1 MDCIKVYKQN
11 TIYNPEIIDVTFNYK
26 EDFVKAKQKFV
37 LCYLTTFDKYN
48 VLPEDILISISQ
60 YIDKYIISTS
70 LIRNKIENTD
80 INGNYGVFIHKNYL
94 VQEMIFILNQPT
106 RYNSNPNSYQ
116 INLIDTLTQFHEKD
130 NHEITELIGKT
141 CPMFYKDS
149 VLVMINELN
158 RINKVTWYTLKICI
172 MENMICLWD

>member
-94 VQEMIFILNQPT
+94 HNFEIFDFQLHFLP
-106 RYNSNPNSYQ
+106 
-116 INLIDTLTQFHEKD
+116 LALLF
-130 NHEITELIGKT
+130 L
-141 CPMFYKDS
+141 
-149 VLVMINELN
+149 
-158 RINKVTWYTLKICI
+158 
-172 MENMICLWD
+172 

>member
-1 MDCIKVYKQN
+1 MDCIKVFKQS
-11 TIYNPEIIDVTFNYK
+11 TIYNPQIIDITFNYK
-26 EDFVKAKQKFV
+26 EDLVKAKQKRIFY
-37 LCYLTTFDKYN
+37 YLTNFDKDY
-48 VLPEDILISISQ
+48 VLPEDILIIISQ

-80 INGNYGVFIHKNYL
+80 INGYYGVFIHKNYL

-106 RYNSNPNSYQ
+106 GYNCNPHSYQ
-116 INLIDTLTQFHEKD
+116 KNLIDSLTKFHERKS
-130 NHEITELIGKT
+130 NEIKGLIGKT
-141 CPMFYKDS
+141 CPMFYKDR

>member
-26 EDFVKAKQKFV
+26 EDLVKAKQKRVFS
-37 LCYLTTFDKYN
+37 YLTTFDKYY
-48 VLPEDILISISQ
+48 VLPEDILIIISQ

-70 LIRNKIENTD
+70 LIRKKIENTD

-106 RYNSNPNSYQ
+106 RYNSNPHSYQ
-116 INLIDTLTQFHEKD
+116 KNLIYTLTEFHEKN
-130 NHEITELIGKT
+130 NHDINALIGKT
-141 CPMFYKDS
+141 CPMFYKDR
-149 VLVMINELN
+149 VLEMINELN